1 MRGESERAR
10 DTRHEQFKSVRK
22 LRTGYYMQVR
32 HDQTVQ
38 QFISHASGDSNNST
52 FTKNPANHPLAVDLL
67 SEPRQNLDK

>member
-1 MRGESERAR
+1 
-10 DTRHEQFKSVRK
+10 
-22 LRTGYYMQVR
+22 MQVR

-38 QFISHASGDSNNST
+38 QFISHASGDSNNSA